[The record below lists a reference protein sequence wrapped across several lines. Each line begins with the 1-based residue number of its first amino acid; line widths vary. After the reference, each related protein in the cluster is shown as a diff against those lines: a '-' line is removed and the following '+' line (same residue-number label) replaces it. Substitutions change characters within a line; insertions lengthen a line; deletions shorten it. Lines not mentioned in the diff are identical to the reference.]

1 MGTNVT
7 SEQIEQAR
15 QLDLLSYLQQYEP
28 HELVKIKGDVY
39 TTRSHDSL
47 KISNG
52 RWFRWSTGVGGV
64 NSLDYLVKVRGMGF
78 VQAVQHLC
86 DCMRVVPISRTTPVT
101 LPQKPK
107 QQFILPP
114 RNANNDRVIDYLMK
128 RGISKELIQFCIDTG
143 RLYEDTMHNC
153 CFVGFDPQGTPRY
166 AMLRSSNP
174 ASTFLREVSVSDKRF
189 SFSIAGQESN
199 MLYLFES
206 AIDALSFIELLKLR
220 SEKWNNAHYLSMS
233 GIHQIE
239 RACGDNVLPA
249 ALAQYLQDNRQV
261 NHIAICFDNDDAGIR
276 AAQAIRVA
284 LSERYTTVLLP
295 PKVGKDFNAQLMFEK
310 HLPMTVK
317 TRGAVREKEQKRER

>member
-1 MGTNVT
+1 MSTNVT
-7 SEQIEQAR
+7 KEQIEQAR

-28 HELVKIKGDVY
+28 QELAKTKGNIY

-52 RWFRWSTGVGGV
+52 RWFRWSTGMGGV
-64 NSLDYLVKVRGMGF
+64 SALDFLIKVRNMGF
-78 VQAVQHLC
+78 VEAVQHLC
-86 DCMRVVPISRTTPVT
+86 ECMRIVAIPRVTPITVPP
-101 LPQKPK
+101 KPK
-107 QQFILPP
+107 QQFMLPQ
-114 RNANNDRVIDYLMK
+114 RNANNHRVIDYLMK
-128 RGISKELIQFCIDTG
+128 RGISTELIQFCIDTG

-153 CFVGFDPQGTPRY
+153 CFVGFDRQGEPRY

-174 ASTFLREVSVSDKRF
+174 ASTFLREVAGSDKRF
-189 SFSIAGQESN
+189 SFAISGQESRI
-199 MLYLFES
+199 LYLFES
-206 AIDALSFIELLKLR
+206 AIDALSYIELRKLR
-220 SEKWNNAHYLSMS
+220 GEKRDNADYLSMS

-249 ALAQYLQDNRQV
+249 ALAQHLQDNKPV

-276 AAQAIRVA
+276 AAQAICVA
-284 LSERYTTVLLP
+284 LPERYTTELLP

-317 TRGAVREKEQKRER
+317 TRGTIREKEQERDR